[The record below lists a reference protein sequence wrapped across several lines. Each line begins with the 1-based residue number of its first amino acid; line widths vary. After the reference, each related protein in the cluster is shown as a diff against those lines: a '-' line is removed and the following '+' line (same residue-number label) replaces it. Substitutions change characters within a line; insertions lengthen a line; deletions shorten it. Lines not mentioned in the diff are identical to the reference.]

1 MQGLETVLV
10 RLAATALAALAKSA
24 VTPQP
29 GAGLVTARIRPLPK
43 PASPERLAR
52 VLAGGIEDAYA
63 RLPEHE
69 RLAAVAAVQDGFAAA
84 GTLDAERLFA
94 VDLDP
99 RRLAAA
105 IRRPV
110 PDLAEQAQAL
120 YAELLE
126 LCCAHVVEQ
135 LTAHPSFAARAAVE
149 QTRRTGALLR
159 DQRPAAAT
167 PGFEQRPTA
176 TAPGFEQRYAEFVA
190 ETHSRLEL
198 FGVTLGGRTRAAWS
212 LDTAYLSLA
221 VSGGRQ
227 HGPHAE
233 EEGLP
238 GGAAQAAVR
247 LEQALAGC
255 DRLVLRGAA
264 GSGKST
270 LVQWLALNA
279 ARQSFGPELADWNR
293 CVPFVLRLRSFQLP
307 EGLPLPEDFL
317 AAAGVPLRAPEG
329 WVQDLLD
336 SGRALVLVD
345 GVDEVP
351 AKLRSRTESW
361 LRSLIA
367 AFPRARYLV
376 TTRPSAVPEDWPA
389 GQGFTALTLLPME
402 RDEVRAFIAHW
413 HDAARREC
421 ADRSGREPLD
431 RYEASLV
438 EAVTTRRDLGRLATN
453 PLMCALLCALNRD
466 RRMQLPRAR
475 KELYDAAL
483 DLLLIRRD
491 TEREVTSVEG
501 VSLSRDEQTA
511 LLQRLAYWMIR
522 NAQVEAD
529 RQDVV
534 AMLDEWLAAMPQVRA
549 QGDAEQVFAH
559 LLIRSGLLREPV
571 PGSVGFVHRT
581 FQDYL
586 GAKAAVEARDFG
598 VLVRNAHDDQWD
610 DVVRMAVGH
619 ARVEERTRLLRQ
631 LLRRAD
637 KARRHRQR
645 LVLLAAASLEHAPEL
660 DPRVRREVEERTGE
674 LMPPQS
680 STQADSLA
688 KAGELVLELLPGPE
702 RLTDRQAAA
711 VVRTAQLVGGAAA
724 LTVISRFRS
733 DRRPRTRSALACA
746 WSAFDTREYFEAVL
760 EGTVGAE
767 QIVPMTSAEELA
779 FLPRLPE
786 LTHLNLLGDHGLP
799 DVVLEHT
806 AMKFLQ
812 LWDNRALTD
821 LSRLSRLPHLE
832 SLSLNRCPSVTDLR
846 SLAALSLSHVY
857 LYSPSIPLSLAP
869 LDDLSTLRHLV
880 FDFVPVE
887 KSLDELPFAPR
898 LSGLGFYR
906 QAAHMRLSGLEALAS
921 LRWLTVN
928 EDHQW
933 RGFLAAGVFSP
944 LSTLQ
949 ILDVPQ
955 VDLSALAVHQGLT
968 KVYVGHVHRTDGIAA
983 LAELPLLEEVTFG
996 ACGPLDLTPLA
1007 PLARVRVELYNCP
1020 QVSGLDLFP
1029 PERLSVD

>member
-1 MQGLETVLV
+1 MQGLETALV
-10 RLAATALAALAKSA
+10 RLAVTALSTLARSV

-29 GAGLVTARIRPLPK
+29 GAGLVTGRVRPLPK

-52 VLAGGIEDAYA
+52 VLSGRIKGSYA
-63 RLPEHE
+63 RLPENE
-69 RLAAVAAVQDGFAAA
+69 RLAAVAAVRDAFAAA

-94 VDLDP
+94 VDLEP
-99 RRLAAA
+99 RRLAAE

-110 PDLAEQAQAL
+110 PDLTEEAQGL
-120 YAELLE
+120 YAALLE
-126 LCCAHVVEQ
+126 LCCAHLIEQ

-149 QTRRTGALLR
+149 QTRRTGELLR
-159 DQRPAAAT
+159 ERQPAAASAASD
-167 PGFEQRPTA
+167 FER
-176 TAPGFEQRYAEFVA
+176 RYAGFLA

-198 FGVTLGGRTRAAWS
+198 FGVTLAGRTRAEWS

-221 VSGGRQ
+221 VSGDRP
-227 HGPHAE
+227 HGPQAE
-233 EEGLP
+233 EDGLP
-238 GGAAQAAVR
+238 GGAAQPAVR
-247 LEQALAGC
+247 VEQALAGGH
-255 DRLVLRGAA
+255 RLMLRGAA

-293 CVPFVLRLRSFQLP
+293 CVPFVLRLRSFRLP
-307 EGLPLPEDFL
+307 EALPMPEDFL
-317 AAAGVPLRAPEG
+317 TTSGVPLRAPEG
-329 WVQDLLD
+329 WVQDMLD

-351 AKLRSRTESW
+351 AKLRNRTESW

-367 AFPRARYLV
+367 AFPHARYVV
-376 TTRPSAVPEDWPA
+376 TTRPSAVPEDWPP
-389 GQGFTALTLLPME
+389 GQGFTAYTLLPME

-413 HDAARREC
+413 HDTARREC
-421 ADRSGREPLD
+421 AAPGEQDVLH
-431 RYEASLV
+431 RYESGLV

-453 PLMCALLCALNRD
+453 PLMCALLCALHRD
-466 RRMQLPRAR
+466 RRMHLPRAR

-522 NAQVEAD
+522 NGQAEAD
-529 RQDVV
+529 RQDAV

-549 QGDAEQVFAH
+549 QGDAEQVFTH

-631 LLRRAD
+631 LLRRAE
-637 KARRHRQR
+637 KVRRHRER

-660 DPRVRREVEERTGE
+660 EPEVRREVEERTGE
-674 LMPPQS
+674 LMPPETFAQVE
-680 STQADSLA
+680 SLA
-688 KAGELVLELLPGPE
+688 KAGQLVLELLPGPE
-702 RLTDRQAAA
+702 GLTDRQAAA
-711 VVRTAQLVGGAAA
+711 VVRTAERVGGDAA

-733 DRRPRTRSALACA
+733 DQRPLTRSALGNA

-760 EGTVGAE
+760 EGNVGGDQVVPITRTE
-767 QIVPMTSAEELA
+767 QLA
-779 FLPRLPE
+779 FLTRLPE
-786 LTHLNLLGDHGLP
+786 LTDLNLLGDHGLP
-799 DVVLEHT
+799 DMVLEHLP
-806 AMKFLQ
+806 MKFL
-812 LWDNRALTD
+812 LFWENPSLID
-821 LSRLSRLPHLE
+821 LSGLRRLPHLE
-832 SLSLNRCPSVTDLR
+832 ALSLSRCPSVTDLR
-846 SLAALSLSHVY
+846 ALSGLRLRDVF
-857 LYSPSIPLSLAP
+857 LYSPSVPMSLTPLADMP
-869 LDDLSTLRHLV
+869 ELRHLV
-880 FDFVPVE
+880 FDFAPVE
-887 KSLDELPFAPR
+887 KALDDLPFAPQ
-898 LSGLGFYR
+898 LTGLGFLQ
-906 QAAHMRLSGLEALAS
+906 QASRMRLSGLEALTS

-933 RGFLAAGVFSP
+933 RALLSAGAFSP

-949 ILDVPQ
+949 ILDVPH
-955 VDLSALAVHQGLT
+955 VDLSALVAHRQLASLYLRLAHQ
-968 KVYVGHVHRTDGIAA
+968 VDGITA
-983 LAELPLLEEVTFG
+983 LAELPLLESVRF
-996 ACGPLDLTPLA
+996 ADCGPLDLTPLA
-1007 PLARVRVELYNCP
+1007 HLENVTVTLHNCP
-1020 QVSGLDLFP
+1020 QVTGLDLFP
-1029 PERLSVD
+1029 PERLFIE

>member
-10 RLAATALAALAKSA
+10 RLAATVLATLAKTVVA
-24 VTPQP
+24 PHP
-29 GAGLVTARIRPLPK
+29 GAGLVTARVRPLPK
-43 PASPERLAR
+43 PAGPERLAR
-52 VLAGGIEDAYA
+52 VLSRRIEGGYG

-69 RLAAVAAVQDGFAAA
+69 RLAAAAAVQDGFVAA

-99 RRLAAA
+99 RRLAAE

-110 PDLAEQAQAL
+110 PDLAEEAQAL

-126 LCCAHVVEQ
+126 LCCAHLVEQ

-149 QTRRTGALLR
+149 QTRRTGELLR
-159 DQRPAAAT
+159 EKRPVTAASA
-167 PGFEQRPTA
+167 
-176 TAPGFEQRYAEFVA
+176 APGPSDFEQRYARFIA
-190 ETHSRLEL
+190 DTHGRLEL
-198 FGVTLGGRTRAAWS
+198 FGVTLGGRARAEWS

-221 VSGGRQ
+221 VNGDRA
-227 HGPHAE
+227 HGPQAQE
-233 EEGLP
+233 DGLP
-238 GGAAQAAVR
+238 GGVAQPAVR
-247 LEQALAGC
+247 VEQALAGGH
-255 DRLVLRGAA
+255 RLMLRGAA

-279 ARQSFGPELADWNR
+279 ARQSFGPELADWNL
-293 CVPFVLRLRSFQLP
+293 CVPFVLRLRSFRLP
-307 EGLPLPEDFL
+307 EGLPLPEEFL

-329 WVQDLLD
+329 WVQGLLD

-351 AKLRSRTESW
+351 VKLRSRTESW

-367 AFPRARYLV
+367 AFPRARYVV
-376 TTRPSAVPEDWPA
+376 TTRPSAVPEGWPA
-389 GQGFTALTLLPME
+389 GQGFTAFTLLPME
-402 RDEVRAFIAHW
+402 RDEVRAFITHW
-413 HDAARREC
+413 HDTARREC
-421 ADRSGREPLD
+421 AAPGEREVLH
-431 RYEASLV
+431 RYEESLV

-453 PLMCALLCALNRD
+453 PLMCALLCALHRD
-466 RRMQLPRAR
+466 RRMHLPRAR

-522 NAQVEAD
+522 NGQAEAD
-529 RQDVV
+529 RQDAV

-549 QGDAEQVFAH
+549 QGDAEQVFTH

-631 LLRRAD
+631 LLRRAE
-637 KARRHRQR
+637 KVRRHRER

-660 DPRVRREVEERTGE
+660 DPEVRREVEERAGE

-680 STQADSLA
+680 YAQSESLA
-688 KAGELVLELLPGPE
+688 KVGQLVLELLPGPE
-702 RLTDRQAAA
+702 GLTDQQAAA
-711 VVRTAQLVGGAAA
+711 VVRTAGRVGGDAA
-724 LTVISRFRS
+724 LTVISRFRT
-733 DRRPRTRSALACA
+733 DRRPRVRTALGYA
-746 WSAFDTREYFEAVL
+746 WSAFDIREYFETVL
-760 EGTVGAE
+760 EGTVGAD
-767 QIVPMTSAEELA
+767 QIVPMATAEELA
-779 FLPRLPE
+779 LLPRLPE
-786 LTHLNLLGDHGLP
+786 LTHLNLLGDHGMP
-799 DVVLEHT
+799 DIVLEHEPLE
-806 AMKFLQ
+806 FLQ
-812 LWDNRALTD
+812 FWDNHSLTD
-821 LSRLSRLPHLE
+821 LSRLSRLPRLE
-832 SLSLNRCPSVTDLR
+832 SLGLNRCPSVTDLR
-846 SLAALSLSHVY
+846 SLAGLPLRHVY
-857 LYSPSIPLSLAP
+857 VYSPSLPMSLAP
-869 LDDLSTLRHLV
+869 LADLPELRHLV
-880 FDFVPVE
+880 FDFMPVE
-887 KSLDELPFAPR
+887 KALHELPFAPR
-898 LSGLGFYR
+898 LTSFGCYR
-906 QAAHMRLSGLEALAS
+906 QASRMRLSGLEALTS

-933 RGFLAAGVFSP
+933 RSFLAAGVFSP

-949 ILDVPQ
+949 ILDVPR
-955 VDLSALAVHQGLT
+955 VDLSALVAHQELT
-968 KVYVGHVHRTDGIAA
+968 TLHVGHARQVDALDA
-983 LAELPLLEEVTFG
+983 LAGLPQLRGVDFG
-996 ACGPLDLTPLA
+996 NCGPLDLTPLA
-1007 PLARVRVELYNCP
+1007 ALENIHVTLFNCP
-1020 QVSGLDLFP
+1020 QVTGLDLFP
-1029 PERLSVD
+1029 PERLFIE

>member
-1 MQGLETVLV
+1 MHGLETVLV
-10 RLAATALAALAKSA
+10 RLAATVLGAVAKA
-24 VTPQP
+24 VVTPRP
-29 GAGLVTARIRPLPK
+29 GAGLVTARVRPVPR
-43 PASPERLAR
+43 PAGPEKLAR
-52 VLAGGIEDAYA
+52 VLAGRIEEKYA
-63 RLPEHE
+63 QVPGHE

-99 RRLAAA
+99 RRLAADL
-105 IRRPV
+105 RRPV
-110 PDLAEQAQAL
+110 TDLAERAQTL

-126 LCCAHVVEQ
+126 LCCAHVVEE

-149 QTRRTGALLR
+149 QTRRTGELLR
-159 DQRPAAAT
+159 GRHSDAAS
-167 PGFEQRPTA
+167 
-176 TAPGFEQRYAEFVA
+176 GFEQRYAHFVA

-198 FGVTLGGRTRAAWS
+198 FGVTLGGRTRAEWS

-221 VSGGRQ
+221 VSEGRQ

-233 EEGLP
+233 KEGIP
-238 GGAAQAAVR
+238 GGATQTAVR
-247 LEQALAGC
+247 VERALADC

-264 GSGKST
+264 GAGKST

-279 ARQSFGPELADWNR
+279 ARQSFGAELAGWNR
-293 CVPFVLRLRSFQLP
+293 CVPFVLRLRSVRLP

-317 AAAGVPLRAPEG
+317 TAAGVPLRAPAG
-329 WVQDLLD
+329 WVEDLLV

-351 AKLRSRTESW
+351 AKLRGRTESW
-361 LRSLIA
+361 LKSLIA
-367 AFPRARYLV
+367 AFPRARYVV
-376 TTRPSAVPEDWPA
+376 TTRPSAVPEDWPT
-389 GQGFTALTLLPME
+389 GQGFTAFTLLPME
-402 RDEVRAFIAHW
+402 QDEVRAFLAHW

-421 ADRSGREPLD
+421 TEPEGRELLG
-431 RYEASLV
+431 RYEASLA

-466 RRMQLPRAR
+466 RRMHLPRAR

-491 TEREVTSVEG
+491 TEREVTAVEG
-501 VSLSRDEQTA
+501 VSLTLDEQTA

-529 RQDVV
+529 RRDVV
-534 AMLDEWLAAMPQVRA
+534 AVLDEWLEAMPQVRA
-549 QGDAEQVFAH
+549 QGDAEQIFTH

-571 PGSVGFVHRT
+571 PGSVDFVHRT

-637 KARRHRQR
+637 RTRGHRER

-660 DPRVRREVEERTGE
+660 DPQVRREVEQRTE
-674 LMPPQS
+674 QLMPPR
-680 STQADSLA
+680 TDAQAEALA
-688 KAGELVLELLPGPE
+688 RAGELVLELLPGPE
-702 RLTDRQAAA
+702 GLSDREAAA
-711 VVRTAQLVGGAAA
+711 VVRTAALVEGAAA

-733 DRRPRTRSALACA
+733 DRRIRVRSALARA
-746 WSAFDTREYFEAVL
+746 WSSFDVRKYFEAVL
-760 EGTVGAE
+760 EGTVMADE
-767 QIVPMTSAEELA
+767 VVSMSRAEELA
-779 FLPRLPE
+779 CLPRLPG

-799 DVVLEHT
+799 EVVLQHDALE
-806 AMKFLQ
+806 FLQ
-812 LWDNRALTD
+812 FSDNHSLAKPAA
-821 LSRLSRLPHLE
+821 LSRLPHLT
-832 SLSLNRCPSVTDLR
+832 SLGIARCPAIADLHPLT
-846 SLAALSLSHVY
+846 SLPLRRLHVY
-857 LYSPSIPLSLAP
+857 GPAAPMSLAP
-869 LDDLSTLRHLV
+869 LAGLHTLRHLV
-880 FDFVPVE
+880 FDFTPVE
-887 KSLDELPFAPR
+887 KSLAELPFAPQ
-898 LSGLGFYR
+898 LSGLGFFR
-906 QAAHMRLSGLEALAS
+906 QAAHMRLSGLEALTS

-933 RGFLAAGVFSP
+933 RSFLAAGDFSP

-949 ILDVPQ
+949 ILDVPC
-955 VDLSALAVHQGLT
+955 VDLATLSAHQGLT
-968 KVYVGHVHRTDGIAA
+968 TLYVGHARQVERVAA
-983 LAELPLLEEVTFG
+983 LAELPLLTEVAFG
-996 ACGPLDLTPLA
+996 NCGPLDLTPLA
-1007 PLARVRVELYNCP
+1007 PHESINIELYNCP
-1020 QVSGLDLFP
+1020 QVTGLDLFP
-1029 PERLSVD
+1029 PERLYVD

>member
-10 RLAATALAALAKSA
+10 RLAATVLATLAKTVVA
-24 VTPQP
+24 PHP
-29 GAGLVTARIRPLPK
+29 GAGLVTARVRPLPK
-43 PASPERLAR
+43 PAGPERLAR
-52 VLAGGIEDAYA
+52 VLSRRMADAYG

-99 RRLAAA
+99 RRLAAEM
-105 IRRPV
+105 RRPV
-110 PDLAEQAQAL
+110 PDLAEEAQAL
-120 YAELLE
+120 YAELLD
-126 LCCAHVVEQ
+126 LCCAHLVEQ

-149 QTRRTGALLR
+149 QTRRTGELLR
-159 DQRPAAAT
+159 
-167 PGFEQRPTA
+167 EQRPVA
-176 TAPGFEQRYAEFVA
+176 PAPGPSDFEERYARFIV
-190 ETHSRLEL
+190 ETHGRLEL
-198 FGVTLGGRTRAAWS
+198 FGVTLGGRARAEWS

-221 VSGGRQ
+221 VSGDRP
-227 HGPHAE
+227 HGPQAQE
-233 EEGLP
+233 DGLP
-238 GGAAQAAVR
+238 GGLAQPAVR
-247 LEQALAGC
+247 VEQALTGGH
-255 DRLVLRGAA
+255 RLMLRGAA

-293 CVPFVLRLRSFQLP
+293 CVPFVLRLRSFRLP

-317 AAAGVPLRAPEG
+317 GAAGVPLRAPEG
-329 WVQDLLD
+329 WVQGLLD

-351 AKLRSRTESW
+351 VKLRSRTESW

-367 AFPRARYLV
+367 AFPRARYVV
-376 TTRPSAVPEDWPA
+376 TTRPSAVPEGWPA
-389 GQGFTALTLLPME
+389 GQGFTAFTLLPME

-413 HDAARREC
+413 HDTARREC
-421 ADRSGREPLD
+421 AAPGEREVLH

-453 PLMCALLCALNRD
+453 PLMCALLCALHRD
-466 RRMQLPRAR
+466 RRMHLPRAR

-522 NAQVEAD
+522 NGQAEAD
-529 RQDVV
+529 RQDAV

-549 QGDAEQVFAH
+549 QGDAEQVFTH

-619 ARVEERTRLLRQ
+619 ARVEERKRLLRQ

-637 KARRHRQR
+637 KVRRHRER
-645 LVLLAAASLEHAPEL
+645 LVLLAAASLEHAPEM
-660 DPRVRREVEERTGE
+660 DPGVRGEVEARTGE
-674 LMPPQS
+674 LMPPETFAQ
-680 STQADSLA
+680 TEALA
-688 KAGELVLELLPGPE
+688 KAGQLVLELLPRPE
-702 RLTDRQAAA
+702 GLSDRQAAA
-711 VVRTAQLVGGAAA
+711 VVRTAERIGGDAA

-733 DRRPRTRSALACA
+733 DRRPLTRSALGHA
-746 WSAFDTREYFEAVL
+746 WSAFDAREYFEAVL
-760 EGTVGAE
+760 EGIAGGDQVLPITRK
-767 QIVPMTSAEELA
+767 EELA

-786 LTHLNLLGDHGLP
+786 VTALNLLGDHGLP
-799 DVVLEHT
+799 DIVLEHIP
-806 AMKFLQ
+806 MKFL
-812 LWDNRALTD
+812 LFWENPSLTD
-821 LSRLSRLPHLE
+821 LSRLGRLPHLE
-832 SLSLNRCPSVTDLR
+832 SLSLSRCPSITDLR
-846 SLAALSLSHVY
+846 PLSGVRLRDVF
-857 LYSPSIPLSLAP
+857 LYSPPVPMPLAP
-869 LDDLSTLRHLV
+869 LTDIPELRHLV
-880 FDFVPVE
+880 FDFLPVE
-887 KSLDELPFAPR
+887 KALDELPFAPR
-898 LSGLGFYR
+898 LTGLGFFQ
-906 QAAHMRLSGLEALAS
+906 QASRMRLSGLEALTS
-921 LRWLTVN
+921 LTWLTVN

-933 RGFLAAGVFSP
+933 RALLSAGAFSP
-944 LSTLQ
+944 LATLQ
-949 ILDVPQ
+949 VLDVPH
-955 VDLSALAVHQGLT
+955 VDLSALVAHRELTHLYVKHVHQA
-968 KVYVGHVHRTDGIAA
+968 DGIAA
-983 LAELPLLEEVTFG
+983 LAELPLLESVHFVE
-996 ACGPLDLTPLA
+996 CGPLDLTPLA
-1007 PLARVRVELYNCP
+1007 HRENVHVQLHKCP
-1020 QVSGLDLFP
+1020 QATGLDLFP
-1029 PERLSVD
+1029 PERLFIE